1 MGLLAA
7 SCRSVAGRVLLVDD
21 DEYVR
26 DVMEMILEGVGHS
39 VKATGNGFEALRW
52 LEEQSYD
59 LLISD
64 LKMPEI
70 DGPTLYREVLARW
83 PSGGPH
89 VLFVSGFAETSG
101 YEAALKAL
109 DVPVL
114 FKPFTLDELSDAVN
128 RALAT
133 V

>member
-7 SCRSVAGRVLLVDD
+7 SCRSVASRVLLVDD

-39 VKATGNGFEALRW
+39 VNATGNGFEALRW

-89 VLFVSGFAETSG
+89 VLFVSGFAEMSG

-114 FKPFTLDELSDAVN
+114 FKPFTLDELCDAVN